1 MAKRTSPRRRSW
13 VAVAAAV
20 VVLFASLAASCNP
33 PKITVSYSKAP
44 ARGTTTVTVTVT
56 GATVT
61 QTTVRLDSTGASP
74 IATSSSASFEFD
86 LDTTT
91 LHDGV
96 HKLFVSSQASS
107 RTIADQFSFM
117 VDNSPTVLPP
127 GFQQSTAFKG
137 LTQPVSVRFASDGRV
152 FVAEK
157 AGLIKV
163 FASLTA
169 TTPTVFA
176 DLRTKVYSAYDHGLL
191 GMALDPSFPTKPYI
205 YVLYTLDAPI
215 GGTPPVWN
223 DNCPTPPGA
232 SIDGC
237 VVSGRLSRLTAS
249 GNVMSGPEKV
259 LINDWCQQFTTHSIG
274 SVVFGADGAL
284 YASAGDGAGYV
295 NSDYGQSG
303 NPKNPCGD
311 PPVPVGGTQTPPT
324 AEGGALRSQD
334 LLTSGDPVTLD
345 GTIIRVDPATGAA
358 KSDNANAANPD
369 LNARR
374 IIAFGL
380 RNPYRITVRPG
391 TNDLFIG
398 DVGAVTWEEIDRVTD
413 PTAAPRNFGWPC
425 YEGNN
430 PQTGYAALGLDICNS
445 LYQTVNV
452 RPPFFKYRHSDS
464 VVAGDGCHTGG
475 SSVSGGAFYPASGGT
490 YPSKYNGALF
500 FADYS
505 RRCIWVM
512 LKSANGVPDPTK
524 VEAFATGTAGAYSPV
539 DLVSGPGGDLFYVDL
554 VGGTIRRIRFY
565 AGNRPPVAAVSAN
578 PASGGVPLTVR
589 FDARASTD
597 ADGDPL
603 TYSWDLDGDGTFG
616 DSNSPNPSYTYS
628 TAGVRTVSVRV
639 SDPLGG
645 QDVATTSIS
654 AGNTPPTPVIST
666 PTPQF
671 TWRVGETINFSGSAT
686 DAQDGRLPASALS
699 WNFEIVHCPTVD
711 TCHVHPGEEFDGVAN
726 GSFVAGSHEYPSHLR
741 LTITATDSGGLSSS
755 RFVDIYP
762 QTTQVTLTSYPTGAT
777 LAIGDAAGVAPF
789 TTTVII
795 GSTQSIG
802 ASDQMIGGKAYVFA
816 NWSDGGAASHDVVV
830 SSEIILTATFTRT
843 PP

>member
-1 MAKRTSPRRRSW
+1 MVKKTSRRRGSW
-13 VAVAAAV
+13 VVVAAAV

-74 IATSSSASFEFD
+74 IATSSSASFQFD

-91 LHDGV
+91 LLDGV
-96 HKLFVSSQASS
+96 HKLFVSSQTSS
-107 RTIADQFSFM
+107 RTISDQFSFT

-249 GNVMSGPEKV
+249 GNVMTGPEKV
-259 LINDWCQQFTTHSIG
+259 LITDWCQQFTTHSIG

-295 NSDYGQSG
+295 HSDYGQSG

-311 PPVPVGGTQTPPT
+311 PPVPVGGTQTAPT

-398 DVGAVTWEEIDRVTD
+398 DVGTVTWEEIDRVTD

-430 PQTGYAALGLDICNS
+430 PQPGYAALGLDICNS

-464 VVAGDGCHTGG
+464 VVAGDGCQTGG

-524 VEAFATGTAGAYSPV
+524 VEAFATGTAGGVQPGRPRVRPGWRPLLRRSGGRNDPSHPLLRGQPAAGRRSQRQPGERRRAVDRELRCTRIDRRRRRSADVFVGPRRRRHVRRFQLSEPV
-539 DLVSGPGGDLFYVDL
+539 VHLLDGGGAHRFGAGLRSARRPRRRDDLDLRGQHAANARHQHAD
-554 VGGTIRRIRFY
+554 
-565 AGNRPPVAAVSAN
+565 AAVHVARRRDDQLLRLGERR
-578 PASGGVPLTVR
+578 AG
-589 FDARASTD
+589 RAS
-597 ADGDPL
+597 A
-603 TYSWDLDGDGTFG
+603 
-616 DSNSPNPSYTYS
+616 
-628 TAGVRTVSVRV
+628 
-639 SDPLGG
+639 
-645 QDVATTSIS
+645 
-654 AGNTPPTPVIST
+654 
-666 PTPQF
+666 
-671 TWRVGETINFSGSAT
+671 
-686 DAQDGRLPASALS
+686 
-699 WNFEIVHCPTVD
+699 
-711 TCHVHPGEEFDGVAN
+711 
-726 GSFVAGSHEYPSHLR
+726 
-741 LTITATDSGGLSSS
+741 
-755 RFVDIYP
+755 
-762 QTTQVTLTSYPTGAT
+762 
-777 LAIGDAAGVAPF
+777 
-789 TTTVII
+789 
-795 GSTQSIG
+795 
-802 ASDQMIGGKAYVFA
+802 
-816 NWSDGGAASHDVVV
+816 
-830 SSEIILTATFTRT
+830 
-843 PP
+843 